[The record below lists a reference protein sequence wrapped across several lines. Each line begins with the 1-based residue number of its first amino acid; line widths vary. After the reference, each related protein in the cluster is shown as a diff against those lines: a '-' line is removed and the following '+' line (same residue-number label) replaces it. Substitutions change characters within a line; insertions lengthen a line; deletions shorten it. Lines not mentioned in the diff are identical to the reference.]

1 MYCQKCG
8 KEYSADAR
16 FCQNCGNPLV
26 QTDSHHSAPA
36 TQKELIVALL
46 LSIFLGQL
54 GVDRFYLG
62 YIGLG
67 LLKLITFGG
76 CGVWWL
82 IDIILIATRK
92 VTDSDGFPLI

>member
-8 KEYSADAR
+8 KEYPADAR

-26 QTDSHHSAPA
+26 QTDLQHPASSA
-36 TQKELIVALL
+36 QKELIVALL

-62 YIGLG
+62 YIGIG
-67 LLKLITFGG
+67 LLKLLTFGG

-92 VTDSDGFPLI
+92 VTDSDGLPLI